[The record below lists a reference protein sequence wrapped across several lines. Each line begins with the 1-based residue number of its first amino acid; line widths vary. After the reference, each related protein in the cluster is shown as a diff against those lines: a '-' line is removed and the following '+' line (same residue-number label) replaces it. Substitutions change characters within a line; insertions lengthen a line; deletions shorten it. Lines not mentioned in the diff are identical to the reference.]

1 MASGGVHIGKDLIST
16 CSQLFNATS
25 DSYTGQGLENT
36 QNLPHARFMN
46 DFSKDLKIGN
56 KDLSAILKRRENIRN
71 WKCQGNGFVLFCFF
85 AILNMEVRG
94 GITENVI
101 FELILEE
108 GK

>member
-1 MASGGVHIGKDLIST
+1 MRKSLEGIG
-16 CSQLFNATS
+16 
-25 DSYTGQGLENT
+25 
-36 QNLPHARFMN
+36 
-46 DFSKDLKIGN
+46 
-56 KDLSAILKRRENIRN
+56 SAKEM
-71 WKCQGNGFVLFCFF
+71 VLFCFF

>member
-1 MASGGVHIGKDLIST
+1 MRKSLEGIG
-16 CSQLFNATS
+16 
-25 DSYTGQGLENT
+25 
-36 QNLPHARFMN
+36 
-46 DFSKDLKIGN
+46 
-56 KDLSAILKRRENIRN
+56 SAKEM
-71 WKCQGNGFVLFCFF
+71 VLFCFVLF